1 LKTCLKPWGEALT
14 RNERLRRQGDF
25 TNIFKNGK
33 RIKLPGLTLIYVANG
48 LKWHRIGIGI
58 GRKFGKAVQRNRA
71 KRVLREFYRRNKEM
85 FSELLCLHTD
95 NMLTENTR
103 TGYDIVF
110 LPYRDFPGHSILFYK
125 TALQKKLSGFEFI
138 QPDALRIALPKG

>member
-1 LKTCLKPWGEALT
+1 MKGQCENLT

-33 RIKLPGLTLIYVANG
+33 RIKLPGLTLIYVSNG

-71 KRVLREFYRRNKEM
+71 KRVLREFYRRNKDM
-85 FSELLCLHTD
+85 FDELLCLHTD
-95 NMLTENTR
+95 NALMEHAR
-103 TGYDIVF
+103 IGYDIVF
-110 LPYRDFPGHSILFYK
+110 LPYKDFSGHSISFYK
-125 TALQKKLSGFEFI
+125 TALQKKLTGFEFM
-138 QPDALRIALPKG
+138 QPDALHKG